1 MYLNWIWF
9 DWSTEISQSG
19 DAESTLPSRGKLFC
33 EYCINKEH
41 CWNICFSLRSII
53 FSIFVSRF
61 PWGFLQAD
69 SGNSI
74 EIKWNGR
81 KALVELP
88 VTVCLRRRSY
98 VQLAGI
104 ASSCRP
110 HANGN
115 GILELNSSW
124 IGKSFF
130 PYVMGAEKG
139 YVCFNG
145 NSDNR

>member
-19 DAESTLPSRGKLFC
+19 DAESTLPSCGKLFC
-33 EYCINKEH
+33 EYCIKKEH

-53 FSIFVSRF
+53 SSSFVSRF
-61 PWGFLQAD
+61 QRFLQAV
-69 SGNSI
+69 SESSI
-74 EIKWNGR
+74 KMKWNGR
-81 KALVELP
+81 KTLVELP

-104 ASSCRP
+104 ASSCRS

-130 PYVMGAEKG
+130 PYVMGAEK
-139 YVCFNG
+139 
-145 NSDNR
+145 